1 MPRFRR
7 PALCDAPSRE
17 PFARPSRGRQPRPT
31 SLSTARGPT
40 TRKHARLRDPFI
52 SPTVRSELR
61 NARDEAASDARS
73 ASQGCGRTSRAGVA
87 SAAFDRVMRSWPLT
101 SLRAIATDGRDL
113 GARGRDR
120 TEGRAEDRGHS
131 HRPVASRLIRR
142 EARSRSKT
150 AFEGDGTG
158 MWRRHAQL
166 GEDQADGAGGGR
178 VDTRSFSV
186 VAFRSCGRSQDRVVR
201 VVRGQEPQII
211 EAPHPSRLCEYA
223 CVCVCVCVC
232 DSDLRLRLRFAFFS
246 SRDTVLRVPSAELE
260 LATPLRALFH
270 SLPPRSL
277 RSFARAFRE
286 STPRPRPAN
295 PGTRSPTSH
304 HLLEFL
310 VS

>member
-1 MPRFRR
+1 MGLTSKRSTGPERVCEADGRRWCCAPAPAMPRFRR

-31 SLSTARGPT
+31 NLPTARGPT
-40 TRKHARLRDPFI
+40 TPKHARLRDPFI

-120 TEGRAEDRGHS
+120 AEGRAEDRGHS

-201 VVRGQEPQII
+201 VVRGQEPQFI
-211 EAPHPSRLCEYA
+211 ESPTHRDSANTRAFASA
-223 CVCVCVCVC
+223 FASATATCVCAC
-232 DSDLRLRLRFAFFS
+232 DLRSSDLE
-246 SRDTVLRVPSAELE
+246 TPSCGF
-260 LATPLRALFH
+260 PPQ
-270 SLPPRSL
+270 SLS
-277 RSFARAFRE
+277 
-286 STPRPRPAN
+286 
-295 PGTRSPTSH
+295 
-304 HLLEFL
+304 
-310 VS
+310 

>member
-1 MPRFRR
+1 MHLHRPCPDFVDPRSATRLR
-7 PALCDAPSRE
+7 ANPSRDL
-17 PFARPSRGRQPRPT
+17 PADGSRAPP
-31 SLSTARGPT
+31 AF
-40 TRKHARLRDPFI
+40 RLRAALPHENTRDFETPSF

-120 TEGRAEDRGHS
+120 AEGRAEDRGHS

-201 VVRGQEPQII
+201 VVRGQEPQFI
-211 EAPHPSRLCEYA
+211 ESPTHRDSANTRAFASA
-223 CVCVCVCVC
+223 FASATATCVCAC
-232 DSDLRLRLRFAFFS
+232 DLRS
-246 SRDTVLRVPSAELE
+246 SHLETPSCGF
-260 LATPLRALFH
+260 PPQ
-270 SLPPRSL
+270 SLS
-277 RSFARAFRE
+277 
-286 STPRPRPAN
+286 
-295 PGTRSPTSH
+295 
-304 HLLEFL
+304 
-310 VS
+310 

>member
-101 SLRAIATDGRDL
+101 SLRAIATEGRDL

-120 TEGRAEDRGHS
+120 AEGRAEDRGHS

-201 VVRGQEPQII
+201 VVRGQEPQFI
-211 EAPHPSRLCEYA
+211 ESPTHRDSANTRAFASA
-223 CVCVCVCVC
+223 FASATATCVCAC
-232 DSDLRLRLRFAFFS
+232 DLRS
-246 SRDTVLRVPSAELE
+246 SHLETPSCGF
-260 LATPLRALFH
+260 PPQ
-270 SLPPRSL
+270 SLS
-277 RSFARAFRE
+277 
-286 STPRPRPAN
+286 
-295 PGTRSPTSH
+295 
-304 HLLEFL
+304 
-310 VS
+310 

>member
-7 PALCDAPSRE
+7 PALCDTPSRE
-17 PFARPSRGRQPRPT
+17 PFARPSHGRQPRPT
-31 SLSTARGPT
+31 SLPTARGPT

-120 TEGRAEDRGHS
+120 AEGRAEDRGHS

-201 VVRGQEPQII
+201 VVRGQEPQFI
-211 EAPHPSRLCEYA
+211 ESPTPSRLCEYA

>member
-101 SLRAIATDGRDL
+101 SLRVIATDGRDL

-120 TEGRAEDRGHS
+120 AEGRAEDRGHS

-142 EARSRSKT
+142 EARSRSMT

-201 VVRGQEPQII
+201 VVRGRAPGII
-211 EAPHPSRLCEYA
+211 ESPTHRDSANTRAFASA
-223 CVCVCVCVC
+223 FASATATCVCAC
-232 DSDLRLRLRFAFFS
+232 DLRSSDLE
-246 SRDTVLRVPSAELE
+246 TPSCGF
-260 LATPLRALFH
+260 PPQ
-270 SLPPRSL
+270 SLS
-277 RSFARAFRE
+277 
-286 STPRPRPAN
+286 
-295 PGTRSPTSH
+295 
-304 HLLEFL
+304 
-310 VS
+310 